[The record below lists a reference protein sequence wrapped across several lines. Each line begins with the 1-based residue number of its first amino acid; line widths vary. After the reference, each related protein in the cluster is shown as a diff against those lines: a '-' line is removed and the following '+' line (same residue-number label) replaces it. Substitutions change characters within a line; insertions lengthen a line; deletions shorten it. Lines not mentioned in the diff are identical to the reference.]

1 MFASGVCVR
10 GGGLPYGLVCL
21 GEGVCLRYTSVVRV
35 GHVRGRFVSGRGW
48 VSERTA
54 RGYVH
59 ALGCV
64 RGVLRVRVRCA
75 GRRVRGV
82 CGCACAGRG
91 VCLRP
96 AFGIAGCTRGVGVCF
111 QPDMDFRFFHL
122 RRYCNFRNT
131 FPDFISAKY

>member
-1 MFASGVCVR
+1 MRSEQEGDSPDVCVR
-10 GGGLPYGLVCL
+10 CLCAGRGLPYGLVCL

-64 RGVLRVRVRCA
+64 RGVLRVRVRGA
-75 GRRVRGV
+75 WRRVRGV

-91 VCLRP
+91 VFASGFRD
-96 AFGIAGCTRGVGVCF
+96 RGVYTGCGGMFSSGPGFSDLAFAAV
-111 QPDMDFRFFHL
+111 L
-122 RRYCNFRNT
+122 
-131 FPDFISAKY
+131 